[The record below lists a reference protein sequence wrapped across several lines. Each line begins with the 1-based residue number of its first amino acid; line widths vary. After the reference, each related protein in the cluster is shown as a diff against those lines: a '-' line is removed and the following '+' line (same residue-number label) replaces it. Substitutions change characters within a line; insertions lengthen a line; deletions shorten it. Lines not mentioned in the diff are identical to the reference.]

1 MSGKNHSS
9 LCQQFEGIKER
20 DIKCTAQWYM
30 DERANKNEVANDI
43 YFQLTDGPKF
53 GIYQLA
59 EVLLIFDHPV
69 WQIGLIMENVFGAA
83 FLHGKH
89 DPVSPVI
96 THIYRDQALIQAG
109 KLSEIELL

>member
-1 MSGKNHSS
+1 
-9 LCQQFEGIKER
+9 
-20 DIKCTAQWYM
+20 
-30 DERANKNEVANDI
+30 
-43 YFQLTDGPKF
+43 
-53 GIYQLA
+53 
-59 EVLLIFDHPV
+59 
-69 WQIGLIMENVFGAA
+69 MENVFGAA